1 MEGKT
6 SKFLQGC
13 SSDSDSSQSL
23 FLELPKYEQWSENNC
38 ASAWGVW
45 LLTRAMPDPSLCSL
59 NQCTRTVP
67 KRFPDLSPSPLML
80 LSWGMCRIQ
89 WGRNITISSSQHF
102 FPLGQLANG
111 GVAGGREG
119 ESGEGVGGWK
129 SSLWVMEGK
138 FITGHPAVYPGWKG
152 LLACWW
158 NSLSSLGLTHSNMG
172 FCSCTGDNGTEA
184 VLLKSD

>member
-13 SSDSDSSQSL
+13 SSNSDSSQSL

-59 NQCTRTVP
+59 KQCTRTVP
-67 KRFPDLSPSPLML
+67 KRFPDLSPFPLML

-102 FPLGQLANG
+102 FPLGQLANR
-111 GVAGGREG
+111 GVAREG
-119 ESGEGVGGWK
+119 RVRVAREWGAGNQACESWRG
-129 SSLWVMEGK
+129 SSLQVTQLCTRAE
-138 FITGHPAVYPGWKG
+138 KG
-152 LLACWW
+152 CLLADETVSHHW
-158 NSLSSLGLTHSNMG
+158 G
-172 FCSCTGDNGTEA
+172 
-184 VLLKSD
+184 